1 MQTIFKGYVLRL
13 YPTDKQKE
21 LINKT
26 IGCTRFVY
34 NHFLSDR
41 INDYKRAVKSKS
53 CYDQIKE
60 LPSLC
65 KEHPWLS
72 EVDSC
77 SLRTALFSLDDAYK
91 RFYSKQNGFP
101 KLKNKDTGNSYKT
114 NNIKNT
120 YKDKNYESIKVDF
133 QNKVIIL
140 PKLKEVKFKG
150 YRHKTNFIGNIKS
163 AVIRRQANKYYVS
176 LLVEESLILLE
187 FIPRNIVGLDLGIKD
202 IIITSYNDKIEN
214 SLSSLEVKKRIKGLQ
229 KGLARCKSGSKN
241 RYKIKLKLQRAYM
254 KLKNIRKHLIHYVT
268 NRLVKDNDIIVM
280 EDLDIKNMYQTHRVA
295 KSLTNIPLAEI
306 KQVLEYKCKWQNKK
320 LLTINRYYPSSQTC
334 SVCEY
339 QNKEVKDL
347 NIRRWECPKCSS
359 LHDRDINASVNIMF
373 EGLKMYMQ
381 SLVLK

>member
-1 MQTIFKGYVLRL
+1 MFTILRGYILRL

-41 INDYKRAVKSKS
+41 INDYKTTGKSKS

-60 LPSLC
+60 LPGLC
-65 KEHPWLS
+65 KEYPWLS

-77 SLRTALFSLDDAYK
+77 SLRTALFSLEDAYK

-101 KLKNKDTGNSYKT
+101 KFKNKDIGNSYKT

-176 LLVEESLILLE
+176 LLVEEPLILPE
-187 FIPRNIVGLDLGIKD
+187 FIPRSIVGLDLGIKD
-202 IIITSYNDKIEN
+202 IITTSYNYKCEN

-241 RYKIKLKLQRAYM
+241 RYKIKLKIQRAYM
-254 KLKNIRKHLIHYVT
+254 KLKNIRKHLMHDVT
-268 NRLVKDNDIIVM
+268 NKLVKENDIIVM
-280 EDLDIKNMYQTHRVA
+280 EDLNIKGMYQLHSIA
-295 KSLTNIPLAEI
+295 KSLTNIPLSEI
-306 KQVLEYKCKWQNKK
+306 KRVLEYKCKWQNKR
-320 LLTINRYYPSSQTC
+320 LLTINRFYPSSQVC

-347 NIRRWECPKCSS
+347 SIRSWECPKCGA
-359 LHDRDINASVNIMF
+359 LQDRDINASVNIMF
-373 EGLKMYMQ
+373 EGLRMYVN
-381 SLVLK
+381 SL

>member
-1 MQTIFKGYVLRL
+1 MLIILKGYILRL
-13 YPTDKQKE
+13 YPTDEQKE

-26 IGCTRFVY
+26 IGCTRFIY
-34 NHFLSDR
+34 NYFLSDR
-41 INDYKRAVKSKS
+41 INDYKRAAKSKS

-65 KEHPWLS
+65 KEYPWLS

-77 SLRTALFSLDDAYK
+77 SLRTSLFNLDDAYK
-91 RFYSKQNGFP
+91 RFFNKQNGFP
-101 KLKNKDTGNSYKT
+101 KFKNKDIGNSYKT

-133 QNKVIIL
+133 QKRVITL
-140 PKLKEVKFKG
+140 PKLKEVKFRG
-150 YRHKTNFIGNIKS
+150 YRNKTNFIGNIKS

-176 LLVEESLILLE
+176 ILVEEPLIMPE
-187 FIPRNIVGLDLGIKD
+187 FTPRSIVGLDLGIKD
-202 IIITSYNDKIEN
+202 IITTSYNYKCEN
-214 SLSSLEVKKRIKGLQ
+214 SLSTLEVKNKIKGLQ
-229 KGLARCKSGSKN
+229 KWLARCKPGSKN

-254 KLKNIRKHLIHYVT
+254 KLKNIRKHLIHNIT
-268 NRLVKDNDIIVM
+268 NKIIKENDIVVM
-280 EDLDIKNMYQTHRVA
+280 EDLNIKNMYQTHSIA

-306 KQVLEYKCKWQNKK
+306 KRVLEYKCKWQNKK
-320 LLTINRYYPSSQTC
+320 LLTINRFYPSSQVC

-347 NIRRWECPKCSS
+347 AIRSWECPKCGT

-373 EGLKMYMQ
+373 EGLKMYVNR
-381 SLVLK
+381 L

>member
-1 MQTIFKGYVLRL
+1 MQTTFKGYVLRI

-26 IGCTRFVY
+26 IGCARFIY
-34 NHFLSDR
+34 NHFLDEK
-41 INDYKRAVKSKS
+41 INDYKETGKSKS

-60 LPSLC
+60 LPGLC
-65 KEHPWLS
+65 KEYPWLS

-77 SLRTALFSLDDAYK
+77 SLRTALFSLEDAYK

-101 KLKNKDTGNSYKT
+101 KFKNKDIGNSYKT

-133 QNKVIIL
+133 SKRIITL
-140 PKLKEVKFKG
+140 PKLKEVKFRG
-150 YRHKTNFIGNIKS
+150 YRNKTNFIGNIKS

-176 LLVEESLILLE
+176 ILVEEPLILPE
-187 FIPRNIVGLDLGIKD
+187 FTLRSIVGLDLGIKD
-202 IIITSYNDKIEN
+202 IITTSYNEKIEN

-229 KGLARCKSGSKN
+229 KGLSRCKSGSKN
-241 RYKIKLKLQRAYM
+241 RYKIKIKIQRAFM
-254 KLKNIRKHLIHYVT
+254 KLKNIRKHLMHDVT
-268 NRLVKDNDIIVM
+268 NKLVKENDIIVM

-306 KQVLEYKCKWQNKK
+306 KRVLEYKCKWQNKK
-320 LLTINRYYPSSQTC
+320 LLTINRYYPSSQVC
-334 SVCEY
+334 SVCGY

-373 EGLKMYMQ
+373 EGLRMYVN
-381 SLVLK
+381 SL

>member
-1 MQTIFKGYVLRL
+1 MFTILRGYVFRL

-26 IGCTRFVY
+26 IGCTRFIY
-34 NHFLSDR
+34 NHFLDEK
-41 INDYKRAVKSKS
+41 INDYKKTGKSKS

-60 LPSLC
+60 LPTLC
-65 KEHPWLS
+65 REYPWFS

-176 LLVEESLILLE
+176 LLVEESLILPE

-241 RYKIKLKLQRAYM
+241 RYKIKLKLQRTYM

-334 SVCEY
+334 SVCGY

>member
-1 MQTIFKGYVLRL
+1 MQTIFNGYVLRL

-53 CYDQIKE
+53 CYGQIKE

-65 KEHPWLS
+65 KEYPWLS

-334 SVCEY
+334 SVCGY

>member
-1 MQTIFKGYVLRL
+1 MQTTFKGYVLRI
-13 YPTDKQKE
+13 YPTDEQKE

-26 IGCTRFVY
+26 IGCARFIY
-34 NHFLSDR
+34 NHFLDEKIS
-41 INDYKRAVKSKS
+41 DYKETGKSKS

-60 LPSLC
+60 LPTLS
-65 KEHPWLS
+65 KEYPWLS

-77 SLRTALFSLDDAYK
+77 SLRTSLFNLDDAYK
-91 RFYSKQNGFP
+91 RFFNKQNEFP
-101 KLKNKDTGNSYKT
+101 RFKNKDIGNSYKT

-176 LLVEESLILLE
+176 LLVEEPLILPE
-187 FIPRNIVGLDLGIKD
+187 FIPRSIVGLDLGIKD
-202 IIITSYNDKIEN
+202 IIITSYNYKCEN

-229 KGLARCKSGSKN
+229 KGLARCKPGSKN

-268 NRLVKDNDIIVM
+268 NRLVKENDIIVM

-306 KQVLEYKCKWQNKK
+306 KRVLEYKCKWQNKK

-334 SVCEY
+334 SVCGY

-381 SLVLK
+381 CLVLK

>member
-1 MQTIFKGYVLRL
+1 MQTTFKGYVLRI

-26 IGCTRFVY
+26 IGCARFIY
-34 NHFLSDR
+34 NHFLDEK
-41 INDYKRAVKSKS
+41 INDYKETGKSKS

-60 LPSLC
+60 LPGLC
-65 KEHPWLS
+65 KEYPWLS

-77 SLRTALFSLDDAYK
+77 SLRTALFSLEDAYK

-101 KLKNKDTGNSYKT
+101 KFKNKDTGNSYKT

-120 YKDKNYESIKVDF
+120 YKDKSYESIKVDF
-133 QNKVIIL
+133 KNKIITL
-140 PKLKEVKFKG
+140 PKLKEVKFRG
-150 YRHKTNFIGNIKS
+150 YRNKDCFIGNIKS
-163 AVIRRQANKYYVS
+163 GVIRRVAGRYYVS
-176 LLVEESLILLE
+176 VLVEEPLILPE
-187 FIPRNIVGLDLGIKD
+187 FTPRSIVGLDLGIKD
-202 IIITSYNDKIEN
+202 IITTSYNEKIEN

-241 RYKIKLKLQRAYM
+241 RYKIKIKIQRAFM
-254 KLKNIRKHLIHYVT
+254 KLKNIRKHLMHDVT
-268 NRLVKDNDIIVM
+268 NKLVKENDIIVM

-306 KQVLEYKCKWQNKK
+306 KRVLEYKCKWQNKK
-320 LLTINRYYPSSQTC
+320 LLTINRYYPSSQVC
-334 SVCEY
+334 SVCGY

-373 EGLKMYMQ
+373 EGLRMYVN
-381 SLVLK
+381 SL

>member
-1 MQTIFKGYVLRL
+1 MQTTFKGYVLRI
-13 YPTDKQKE
+13 YPTDEQKE

-26 IGCTRFVY
+26 IGCARFIY
-34 NHFLSDR
+34 NHFLDEKIS
-41 INDYKRAVKSKS
+41 DYKETGKSKS

-60 LPSLC
+60 LPTLC
-65 KEHPWLS
+65 KEYPWLS

-77 SLRTALFSLDDAYK
+77 SLRTSLFNLDDAYK
-91 RFYSKQNGFP
+91 RFFNKQNVFP
-101 KLKNKDTGNSYKT
+101 RFKNKDIGNSYKT

-176 LLVEESLILLE
+176 LLVEEPLILPE
-187 FIPRNIVGLDLGIKD
+187 FIPRSIVGLDLGIKD
-202 IIITSYNDKIEN
+202 IIITSYNYKCEN

-229 KGLARCKSGSKN
+229 KGLSRCKPGSKN

-268 NRLVKDNDIIVM
+268 NRLVKENDIIVM

-306 KQVLEYKCKWQNKK
+306 KRVLEYKCKWQNKK

-334 SVCEY
+334 SVCGY

-381 SLVLK
+381 CLVLK

>member
-1 MQTIFKGYVLRL
+1 MQTTFKGYVLRI

-26 IGCTRFVY
+26 IGCARFIY
-34 NHFLSDR
+34 NHFLDEK
-41 INDYKRAVKSKS
+41 INDYKETGKSKS

-60 LPSLC
+60 LPTLC
-65 KEHPWLS
+65 KEYPWLS

-77 SLRTALFSLDDAYK
+77 SLRTSLFNLADAYK
-91 RFYSKQNGFP
+91 RFFNKQNEFP
-101 KLKNKDTGNSYKT
+101 RFKNKDIGNSYKT

-120 YKDKNYESIKVDF
+120 YKDKSYESIKVDF
-133 QNKVIIL
+133 KNKIITL
-140 PKLKEVKFKG
+140 PKLKEVKFRG
-150 YRHKTNFIGNIKS
+150 YRNKTSFIGNIKS

-176 LLVEESLILLE
+176 LLVEEPLILPE
-187 FIPRNIVGLDLGIKD
+187 FIPRSIVGLDLGIKD
-202 IIITSYNDKIEN
+202 IITTSYNEKIEN

-306 KQVLEYKCKWQNKK
+306 KRVLEYKCKWQNKK
-320 LLTINRYYPSSQTC
+320 LLTINRYYPSSQVC
-334 SVCEY
+334 SVCGY

>member
-1 MQTIFKGYVLRL
+1 MQTTFKGYVLRI
-13 YPTDKQKE
+13 YPTDEQKE

-26 IGCTRFVY
+26 IGCARFIY
-34 NHFLSDR
+34 NHFLDEK
-41 INDYKRAVKSKS
+41 INDYKETGKSKS

-60 LPSLC
+60 LPGLC
-65 KEHPWLS
+65 KEYPWLS

-77 SLRTALFSLDDAYK
+77 SLRTALFSLEDAYK

-101 KLKNKDTGNSYKT
+101 KFKNKDIGNSYKT

-133 QNKVIIL
+133 QNKIITL
-140 PKLKEVKFKG
+140 PKLKEVKFRG
-150 YRHKTNFIGNIKS
+150 YRNKDCFIGNIKS
-163 AVIRRQANKYYVS
+163 GVIRRQANKYYVS
-176 LLVEESLILLE
+176 LLVEEPLILPE

-202 IIITSYNDKIEN
+202 IITTSYNYKCEN

-306 KQVLEYKCKWQNKK
+306 KRVLEYKCKWQNKK
-320 LLTINRYYPSSQTC
+320 LLTINRYYPSSQVC
-334 SVCEY
+334 SVCGY

>member
-1 MQTIFKGYVLRL
+1 MQTTFKGYVLRI

-26 IGCTRFVY
+26 IGCARFIY
-34 NHFLSDR
+34 NHFLDEK
-41 INDYKRAVKSKS
+41 INDYKETGKSKS

-60 LPSLC
+60 LPTLC
-65 KEHPWLS
+65 KEYPWLS

-77 SLRTALFSLDDAYK
+77 SLRTALFSLEDAYK

-101 KLKNKDTGNSYKT
+101 KFKNKDTGNSYKT

-120 YKDKNYESIKVDF
+120 YKYKNYESIKVDF
-133 QNKVIIL
+133 QNKIITL
-140 PKLKEVKFKG
+140 PKLKEVKFRG
-150 YRHKTNFIGNIKS
+150 YRNKDYFIGNIKS
-163 AVIRRQANKYYVS
+163 GVIRRVASRYYVS
-176 LLVEESLILLE
+176 ILVEEPLILPE
-187 FIPRNIVGLDLGIKD
+187 FTPRSIVGLDLGIKD
-202 IIITSYNDKIEN
+202 IITTSYNEKIEN

-241 RYKIKLKLQRAYM
+241 RYKIKIKIQRAFM
-254 KLKNIRKHLIHYVT
+254 KLKNIRKHLMHDVT
-268 NRLVKDNDIIVM
+268 NKLVKENDIIVM
-280 EDLDIKNMYQTHRVA
+280 EDLNIKGMYQLHSIA
-295 KSLTNIPLAEI
+295 KSLINIPLAEI
-306 KQVLEYKCKWQNKK
+306 KRVLEYKCKWQNKK
-320 LLTINRYYPSSQTC
+320 LLTINRYYPSSQVC
-334 SVCEY
+334 SVCGY

>member
-1 MQTIFKGYVLRL
+1 MQTTFKGYVLRI

-26 IGCTRFVY
+26 IGCARFIY
-34 NHFLSDR
+34 NHFLDEK
-41 INDYKRAVKSKS
+41 INDYKETGKSKS
-53 CYDQIKE
+53 CYDQIKK
-60 LPSLC
+60 LPGLC
-65 KEHPWLS
+65 KEYPWLS

-91 RFYSKQNGFP
+91 RFFNKQNEFP
-101 KLKNKDTGNSYKT
+101 RFKNKDIGNSYKT

-120 YKDKNYESIKVDF
+120 YKYKNYESIKVDF
-133 QNKVIIL
+133 KNKIITL
-140 PKLKEVKFKG
+140 PKLKEVKFRG
-150 YRHKTNFIGNIKS
+150 YRNKDYFIGNIKS
-163 AVIRRQANKYYVS
+163 GVIRRVAGRYYVS
-176 LLVEESLILLE
+176 VLVEEPLILPE
-187 FIPRNIVGLDLGIKD
+187 FTPRSIVGLDLGIKD
-202 IIITSYNDKIEN
+202 IITTSYNEKIEN

-268 NRLVKDNDIIVM
+268 NRLVKENDIIVM

-295 KSLTNIPLAEI
+295 KSLTNIPLAEV
-306 KQVLEYKCKWQNKK
+306 KRVLEYKCKWQNKK
-320 LLTINRYYPSSQTC
+320 LLTINRYYPSSQVC
-334 SVCEY
+334 SVCGY

-373 EGLKMYMQ
+373 EGLRMYVN
-381 SLVLK
+381 SL